1 MRFANIAGR
10 AQVQVEADRYV
21 DIEQASG
28 GRLPSDPMECLRRWD
43 EVRGWADL
51 SDWSDDAIRSRT
63 EDALE
68 APVPLP
74 GQLFA
79 VGLNYALHA
88 AETGLDAPQPTP
100 LIFTKFAS
108 SIAGPRGELELPGDT
123 VDWEVELV
131 VVIGKGGHSISAA
144 DAWDHVAG
152 LTLGQDYS
160 ERTLQMAG
168 TPPQFS
174 LAKSYPGFAPIGPV
188 IVTTDEFADLDAIS
202 LECVVSGVV
211 VQSDTTAR
219 LIHPI
224 PALIEFLSSVTT
236 LSAGDL
242 IFTGTPDGVGMG
254 RSPQVFLKGG
264 DVVVTS
270 SPEIG
275 SLEQHCRQVGSV
287 A

>member
-10 AQVQVEADRYV
+10 AQIQVEADRYV
-21 DIEQASG
+21 DIEHASG

-43 EVRGWADL
+43 EVRAWADL
-51 SDWSDDAIRSRT
+51 AHWADDAVRA
-63 EDALE
+63 EAADALD

-74 GQLFA
+74 SQLFA

-88 AETGLDAPQPTP
+88 VETGMDAPQTTP

-108 SIAGPRGELELPGDT
+108 SITGPRGELELPGDT

-131 VVIGKGGHSISAA
+131 VVIGKGGHRITAD
-144 DAWDHVAG
+144 DAWDHIAG

-174 LAKSYPGFAPIGPV
+174 LAKSYPGFAPLGPV
-188 IVTTDEFADLDAIS
+188 LVTSDEFADRENIS
-202 LECVVSGVV
+202 LDCVVSGTV
-211 VQSDTTAR
+211 VQSGSTAQ
-219 LIHPI
+219 LIHTI
-224 PALIEFLSSVTT
+224 PALVEFLSSVTA
-236 LSAGDL
+236 LSPGDL

-254 RSPQVFLKGG
+254 RSPQLYLKDG

-275 SLEQHCRQVGSV
+275 TLEQRCRQVGKV
-287 A
+287 L